1 MPVQI
6 FSHFEIFW
14 TCLTFIL
21 EGVDDLLDLVYGE
34 VLSNLIR
41 IPMRKTNL
49 NIFDSL
55 NFIKVMLAH
64 FEVVVIFFED
74 VFAARKG

>member
-1 MPVQI
+1 
-6 FSHFEIFW
+6 
-14 TCLTFIL
+14 
-21 EGVDDLLDLVYGE
+21 
-34 VLSNLIR
+34 
-41 IPMRKTNL
+41 MRKTNL

-74 VFAARKG
+74 VFAARQG

>member
-14 TCLTFIL
+14 TCLTFVL

>member
-14 TCLTFIL
+14 TCLTFIF
-21 EGVDDLLDLVYGE
+21 EGVDGLLDLVYCE
-34 VLSNLIR
+34 VLSDLIR

-74 VFAARKG
+74 VFAARQG